1 MSAKEASKSVV
12 KIAQTTSSNDAI
24 VASSKSILM
33 SPSESTSDGTLTKK
47 QKRSIV
53 KLILMCV
60 IMPLKR
66 VVTYENFSYVVI
78 KNRVSNRRDL
88 NSMFRPINYSGD
100 GRCCTVLIAHAFIF
114 LMADVACDVIILH
127 MRMADVA
134 HD

>member
-88 NSMFRPINYSGD
+88 NSMFRPK
-100 GRCCTVLIAHAFIF
+100 
-114 LMADVACDVIILH
+114 
-127 MRMADVA
+127 
-134 HD
+134 